1 VKREPQPLTILT
13 DLMPSTFRREM
24 TAPHAPM
31 PDEDAQSHENRAD
44 SDRPRRVADLTLRG
58 AMQVKISWVRSFLAV
73 AERGGFGAAT
83 SKLHLS
89 QSRVSAHI
97 AALEELLGFELLER
111 RVRPT
116 ALTEPG
122 RIFAEHAKE
131 ALDALQDGIE
141 AARAA
146 LRPGYGH
153 LVVGSYPSVSSV
165 FLPSVLATLSASHPA
180 MSIELRE
187 GNAASLEAAL
197 SSGAVDV
204 AFRPLQPPVR
214 DHRLPTKPLWREPIA
229 AVMRDDDVLATQAR
243 VAIGDLEG
251 RALIGNPSGSWEDGG
266 GFDLRRA
273 AGEAADELNIVYLT
287 DQPATLV
294 ALVRAAF
301 GIGVISQ
308 LALATTPT
316 DGIAV
321 RQIDSPSAFRDVAL
335 FWNDQGSRNPS
346 LAAFVEAVT
355 CADPP
360 QIAQRLEADEA

>member
-1 VKREPQPLTILT
+1 MPSSDAPAPHEHARVDRASRVT
-13 DLMPSTFRREM
+13 DLALR
-24 TAPHAPM
+24 
-31 PDEDAQSHENRAD
+31 DAM
-44 SDRPRRVADLTLRG
+44 L
-58 AMQVKISWVRSFLAV
+58 VKISWIKSFLAV

-97 AALEELLGFELLER
+97 AALEELLGFALFER

-122 RIFAEHAKE
+122 RIFADHARE

-153 LVVGSYPSVSSV
+153 LVVGSYPSVSSA
-165 FLPSVLATLSASHPA
+165 FLPAVLASLGESHPA
-180 MSIELRE
+180 MSIEILE

-204 AFRPLQPPVR
+204 AFRPIQPPVR
-214 DHRLPTKPLWREPIA
+214 DHRLTTRALWREPIV
-229 AVMRDDDVLATQAR
+229 AVMRDDDPLAAQAR
-243 VAIGDLEG
+243 VSVRDLEA
-251 RALIGNPSGSWEDGG
+251 RALIGNPGGSREEGG
-266 GFDLRRA
+266 GFDLRHA
-273 AGEAADELNIVYLT
+273 VGEAADSINIAYLT
-287 DQPATLV
+287 DQPSTLV

-301 GIGVISQ
+301 GVGVISQ
-308 LALATTPT
+308 LALATTTT

-321 RQIDSPSAFRDVAL
+321 REIDSSTAFRDVFL
-335 FWNDQGSRNPS
+335 FWSEQGERNPS
-346 LAAFVEAVT
+346 LGAFIDCVVG
-355 CADPP
+355 ADPP
-360 QIAQRLEADEA
+360 DIAQRLMTDAG

>member
-1 VKREPQPLTILT
+1 MRTE
-13 DLMPSTFRREM
+13 DTF
-24 TAPHAPM
+24 PN
-31 PDEDAQSHENRAD
+31 DDAD
-44 SDRPRRVADLTLRG
+44 VDRPGRVSDLTLRD
-58 AMQVKISWVRSFLAV
+58 AMLVKISWIRSFLAV

-97 AALEELLGFELLER
+97 SALEELLGFALFER

-116 ALTEPG
+116 ALTEAG
-122 RIFAEHAKE
+122 RIFADHARE

-153 LVVGSYPSVSSV
+153 LVVGSYPSVSSA
-165 FLPSVLATLSASHPA
+165 FLPSVLACLNATHPA
-180 MSIELRE
+180 MSIEILE

-214 DHRLPTKPLWREPIA
+214 DHRLTTRPLWRESIV
-229 AVMRDDDVLATQAR
+229 AVMRDDDPFTAQTR
-243 VAIGDLEG
+243 VSVQDLEG
-251 RALIGNPSGSWEDGG
+251 RALIGNPSGDREDGG
-266 GFDLRRA
+266 GFDLRHV
-273 AGEAADELNIVYLT
+273 AGEAADLLNVAYLT
-287 DQPATLV
+287 DQPSTLV
-294 ALVRAAF
+294 SLVRAAF

-308 LALATTPT
+308 LALATTTT

-321 RQIDSPSAFRDVAL
+321 REIESPTAFRDVAL
-335 FWNDQGSRNPS
+335 FWNDQSSRNPS
-346 LAAFVEAVT
+346 LDVFVDAVVR
-355 CADPP
+355 AEPP
-360 QIAQRLEADEA
+360 EIAKRLDA

>member
-1 VKREPQPLTILT
+1 VNGHVPNGLTRSTVRASMPTSGPLV
-13 DLMPSTFRREM
+13 PG
-24 TAPHAPM
+24 
-31 PDEDAQSHENRAD
+31 EDART
-44 SDRPRRVADLTLRG
+44 DRPGRVADLALRD
-58 AMQVKISWVRSFLAV
+58 AMLVKISWIKSFLAV

-97 AALEELLGFELLER
+97 SALEELLGFALFER

-122 RIFAEHAKE
+122 RIFAEHARE

-141 AARAA
+141 AARAS

-165 FLPSVLATLSASHPA
+165 FLPLVLASLSTSHPA
-180 MSIELRE
+180 MSIEILE

-204 AFRPLQPPVR
+204 AFRPLQPPIR
-214 DHRLPTKPLWREPIA
+214 DHRLTTKALWREPIV
-229 AVMRDDDVLATQAR
+229 AVMRDDNPLAAQER
-243 VAIGDLEG
+243 VTVHDLEE
-251 RALIGNPSGSWEDGG
+251 RPLIGNPSGSREDGG
-266 GFDLRRA
+266 GFDLRHA
-273 AGEAADELNIVYLT
+273 LGEAAESVNIAYLT
-287 DQPATLV
+287 DQPSTLV

-301 GIGVISQ
+301 GIGVISR
-308 LALATTPT
+308 LALATTTT

-321 RQIDSPSAFRDVAL
+321 REIESPTAFRDISL
-335 FWNDQGSRNPS
+335 FWNEQGGRNPS
-346 LAAFVEAVT
+346 LGAFVDAVVS
-355 CADPP
+355 ADPP
-360 QIAQRLEADEA
+360 EIAQRLEAGAV

>member
-1 VKREPQPLTILT
+1 
-13 DLMPSTFRREM
+13 M
-24 TAPHAPM
+24 TTENSFSN
-31 PDEDAQSHENRAD
+31 EDAD
-44 SDRPRRVADLTLRG
+44 IDRPERVADLTLRD
-58 AMQVKISWVRSFLAV
+58 AMLVKISWIRSFLAV

-97 AALEELLGFELLER
+97 SALEELLGFALFER

-122 RIFAEHAKE
+122 RIFADHARD

-153 LVVGSYPSVSSV
+153 LVVGSYPSVSSA
-165 FLPSVLATLSASHPA
+165 FLPSVLACLNASHPA
-180 MSIELRE
+180 MSIEILE

-214 DHRLPTKPLWREPIA
+214 DHRLTTRALWRESIV
-229 AVMRDDDVLATQAR
+229 AVMRDDDPLSAQMR
-243 VAIGDLEG
+243 VGVHDLEG
-251 RALIGNPSGSWEDGG
+251 RALIGNPSGGREDGG
-266 GFDLRRA
+266 GFDLRHA
-273 AGEAADELNIVYLT
+273 AGEAADLLNVAYLT
-287 DQPATLV
+287 DQPSTLV
-294 ALVRAAF
+294 SLVRAAF

-308 LALATTPT
+308 LALATTT
-316 DGIAV
+316 SDGIAV
-321 RQIDSPSAFRDVAL
+321 REIDSPTAFRDVAL
-335 FWNDQGSRNPS
+335 FWNDQSNRNPS
-346 LAAFVEAVT
+346 LDVFVDAVVR
-355 CADPP
+355 AEPP
-360 QIAQRLEADEA
+360 EIAKRLDA

>member
-1 VKREPQPLTILT
+1 MTIRGSEDPTVLSGLTR
-13 DLMPSTFRREM
+13 STVRV
-24 TAPHAPM
+24 PM
-31 PDEDAQSHENRAD
+31 RTEDTFPNEDAD
-44 SDRPRRVADLTLRG
+44 VDRPGRIADLTLRD
-58 AMQVKISWVRSFLAV
+58 AMLVKISWIRSFLAV

-97 AALEELLGFELLER
+97 SALEEMLGFALFER

-122 RIFAEHAKE
+122 RIFADHARE

-153 LVVGSYPSVSSV
+153 LVVGSYPSVSAA
-165 FLPSVLATLSASHPA
+165 FLPSVLACLNASHPA
-180 MSIELRE
+180 MSIEILE

-214 DHRLPTKPLWREPIA
+214 DHRLTTRALWRESIV
-229 AVMRDDDVLATQAR
+229 AVMRDDDPLAARAR
-243 VAIGDLEG
+243 VGIHDLEG
-251 RALIGNPSGSWEDGG
+251 RALIGNPSGSHEDGG
-266 GFDLRRA
+266 GFDLRHA
-273 AGEAADELNIVYLT
+273 AGEAAADSLNIAYLT
-287 DQPATLV
+287 DQPSTLV
-294 ALVRAAF
+294 SLVRAAF

-308 LALATTPT
+308 LALATTTT

-321 RQIDSPSAFRDVAL
+321 REIESPTAFRDVAL
-335 FWNDQGSRNPS
+335 FWNDQTSRNPS
-346 LAAFVEAVT
+346 LDVFVDTVVR
-355 CADPP
+355 ADPP
-360 QIAQRLEADEA
+360 EIAQRLDA

>member
-1 VKREPQPLTILT
+1 
-13 DLMPSTFRREM
+13 M
-24 TAPHAPM
+24 TTEKSFPN
-31 PDEDAQSHENRAD
+31 EDVD
-44 SDRPRRVADLTLRG
+44 VDRPERVADLTLRD
-58 AMQVKISWVRSFLAV
+58 AMLVKISWIRSFLAV

-97 AALEELLGFELLER
+97 SALEELLGFALFER

-122 RIFAEHAKE
+122 RIFADHARD

-153 LVVGSYPSVSSV
+153 LVVGSYPSVSSA
-165 FLPSVLATLSASHPA
+165 FLPSVLARLNATHPA
-180 MSIELRE
+180 MSIEILE

-214 DHRLPTKPLWREPIA
+214 DHRLTTRALWRESIV
-229 AVMRDDDVLATQAR
+229 AVMRDDDPLAPQTR
-243 VAIGDLEG
+243 VGVHDLEG
-251 RALIGNPSGSWEDGG
+251 RALIGNPSGGREDGG
-266 GFDLRRA
+266 GFDLRHA
-273 AGEAADELNIVYLT
+273 AGEAADLLNVAYLT
-287 DQPATLV
+287 DQPSTLV
-294 ALVRAAF
+294 SLVRAAF

-308 LALATTPT
+308 LALATTTT

-321 RQIDSPSAFRDVAL
+321 REIDSPTAFRDVAL
-335 FWNDQGSRNPS
+335 FWNDQSNRNPS
-346 LAAFVEAVT
+346 LDVFVDAVVR
-355 CADPP
+355 AEPP
-360 QIAQRLEADEA
+360 EIAKRLDA